1 MHPHEI
7 HHLKTYIVFFMV
19 SAACIGI
26 LMYLYLPTTTG
37 ENTLSSVINQEKNA
51 DSQEVWGVEKINQNI
66 GSQSVWED
74 SSNEASTKRIRLTK
88 VLIRLQKELQ
98 MLERQRSESPQGLD
112 SALEEKITKLRD
124 KIGTMEKMI
133 IDTK

>member
-1 MHPHEI
+1 
-7 HHLKTYIVFFMV
+7 MV